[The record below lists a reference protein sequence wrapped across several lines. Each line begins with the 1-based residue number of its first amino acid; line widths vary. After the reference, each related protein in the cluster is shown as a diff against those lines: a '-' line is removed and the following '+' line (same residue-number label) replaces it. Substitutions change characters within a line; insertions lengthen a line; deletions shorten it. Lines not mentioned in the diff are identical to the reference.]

1 MGKEKVCV
9 NCLKK
14 KATKSTARLE
24 RYGTLHPQIL
34 HSDRET
40 PEVLW
45 KVLKLVPKCYY
56 FFSVCSIIFKN
67 SGLSVHLYVVHAYIL
82 K

>member
-1 MGKEKVCV
+1 MCQ
-9 NCLKK
+9 LSKK
-14 KATKSTARLE
+14 KSNK

-45 KVLKLVPKCYY
+45 KESNWYLVMKSISKLLKLVPKCYY
-56 FFSVCSIIFKN
+56 LFSVCSIIFKN
-67 SGLSVHLYVVHAYIL
+67 SGLSVHLYVVHAYI
-82 K
+82 